1 MCPVNKPE
9 TRSARAPTG
18 PWMLST
24 RTRDMVMAVESW
36 ILTHHRQA
44 LTWRQKRN
52 GGLHGEEDTNTSFCT
67 GRTIHTIKS
76 NRQSICRMRLSTSAS
91 EKKTTTLRSSDH
103 MHHSTKTGKSSS
115 QELLRPVYNVLSS
128 RVDRAQQSG

>member
-1 MCPVNKPE
+1 MNKPE
-9 TRSARAPTG
+9 TRSTRAPTG

-36 ILTHHRQA
+36 ILTDHRQA

-52 GGLHGEEDTNTSFCT
+52 DGLYGAEDTNTSFYT
-67 GRTIHTIKS
+67 SRTTHTIKS

-91 EKKTTTLRSSDH
+91 EKKTTTLRSIDPV
-103 MHHSTKTGKSSS
+103 HHSTKLVCGVRKNFCD
-115 QELLRPVYNVLSS
+115 QGYNVLSS
-128 RVDRAQQSG
+128 RVHNALQSR